1 MRLALALAITLQ
13 LTAPAWA
20 ALPPPIAEEAPQ
32 PLPDD
37 PDRDRIV
44 RLQEA
49 VYNIVHGGLGK
60 VRVGVH
66 LADLK
71 TGRTFYQS
79 NASALM
85 DPASNQKVLA
95 TAAALLRLGNDYR
108 YRTEVQGPDVDEH
121 GLVEGD
127 VILRGSGDPSL
138 QMHDLDELA
147 ASLLA
152 RGVTRIT
159 GDVVADPRGMSGA
172 EPSELARSP
181 LQVRHSSIVVRIR
194 PGAKTGAAP
203 VVMLQPLERSIRIQ
217 NRARTRA
224 GGRTR
229 ISVNV
234 VTERNRIVVNVKG
247 NISMRHPGVVFRK
260 RPPATLLYAAF
271 LLQDAL
277 TRQGIVVDGQPRVGK
292 NLDPA
297 PNAFSFA
304 RARPSIVLA
313 AHNSERLPDLL
324 ATINK
329 TSNNDYADRLLET
342 LGSEVEGGAPSMQKG
357 ISVLRGAMDELGI
370 DRAMYHPVNGSG
382 LGHQNRVTPSGMV
395 ALLRSL
401 YFDPRIGAEMMQSL
415 SVGGIDGTTRS
426 RFRNSSAFG
435 RVRAKTGTL
444 NGKSILSG
452 YVGERETVVF
462 SILVDR
468 IRRRGTAQVRSGQ
481 IRIVEAL
488 MNYVKGGTGLAPVDE
503 IESGADP
510 ESEDEGQD
518 GEPEDAVEDP
528 AASNVSDAEAEALG
542 GG

>member
-1 MRLALALAITLQ
+1 MRITIALCLFLA
-13 LTAPAWA
+13 APAWA
-20 ALPPPIAEEAPQ
+20 ALPPAISEEAPQ
-32 PLPDD
+32 PASDD

-49 VYNIVHGGLGK
+49 VYNIVHGGSLGK

-85 DPASNQKVLA
+85 DPASNQKVFA
-95 TAAALLRLGNDYR
+95 TAAALLRLGNDFR
-108 YRTEVQGPDVDEH
+108 FRTEVQGPDVDEQ
-121 GLVEGD
+121 GLVQGD

-138 QMHDLDELA
+138 EMQDLDSLA
-147 ASLLA
+147 ARLVA
-152 RGVTRIT
+152 RGITRIT
-159 GDVVADPRGMSGA
+159 GDVVADPRGMNGA
-172 EPSELARSP
+172 DPTALGRSP
-181 LQVRHSSIVVRIR
+181 LQVRHSSIVIRIR
-194 PGAKTGAAP
+194 PGARPGAAP
-203 VVMLQPLERSIRIQ
+203 IVMLQPLERSIAIQ

-229 ISVNV
+229 ITVAV
-234 VTERNRIVVNVKG
+234 VTERNRLVVNVKG

-260 RPPATLLYAAF
+260 RPQASMLYAAF

-277 TRQGIVVDGQPRVGK
+277 VRQGVTVDGQPRVGQIDAAK
-292 NLDPA
+292 A
-297 PNAFSFA
+297 SAFSFA
-304 RARPSIVLA
+304 RVRPSIVLA
-313 AHNSERLPDLL
+313 AHNSQRLPDLL

-357 ISVLRGAMDELGI
+357 VAVLRGAMDDLGI
-370 DRAMYHPVNGSG
+370 DRSLYHPVNGSG

-395 ALLRSL
+395 TLLRSL
-401 YFDPRIGAEMMQSL
+401 YFDPRIGAEMLQSL

-452 YVGERETVVF
+452 YVGERDAVVF

-468 IRRRGTAQVRSGQ
+468 IRRRGVAPVRSGQ

-488 MNYVKGGTGLAPVDE
+488 MSYVKGGTGLAPAEE
-503 IESGADP
+503 IEPGVDP
-510 ESEDEGQD
+510 EIEDESTD
-518 GEPEDAVEDP
+518 GEPEDAIEDP
-528 AASNVSDAEAEALG
+528 AASNATDADLEALG

>member
-1 MRLALALAITLQ
+1 MRFAIVLGLCLAT
-13 LTAPAWA
+13 PAWA
-20 ALPPPIAEEAPQ
+20 ALPPSIAEEAPQ
-32 PLPDD
+32 PASDD
-37 PDRDRIV
+37 PDRERII

-49 VYNIVHGGLGK
+49 VYNIVHGGSLGK

-85 DPASNQKVLA
+85 DPASNQKIFA
-95 TAAALLRLGNDYR
+95 TAAALLRLGNNFR
-108 YRTEVQGPDVDEH
+108 FRTEVQGPEVNEE
-121 GLVEGD
+121 GLVQGD

-138 QMHDLDELA
+138 EMHDLDGLA
-147 ASLLA
+147 ARLVA
-152 RGVTRIT
+152 RGVTRIA
-159 GDVVADPRGMSGA
+159 GDVVADPRGINGA
-172 EPSELARSP
+172 DPTAMGRAP
-181 LQVRHSSIVVRIR
+181 LQIRHASIVIRIR
-194 PGAKTGAAP
+194 PGARTGAAP
-203 VVMLQPLERSIRIQ
+203 IVMLQPLERSISIQ

-229 ISVNV
+229 ITVAI
-234 VTERNRIVVNVKG
+234 VTERNRLVVIVKG

-260 RPPATLLYAAF
+260 RPQASMLYAAF

-277 TRQGIVVDGQPRVGK
+277 ARQGVMVDGQPRVGQMDAAGV
-292 NLDPA
+292 NT
-297 PNAFSFA
+297 FSFA
-304 RARPSIVLA
+304 RVRPNIVLA
-313 AHNSERLPDLL
+313 AHNSQRLPDLL

-342 LGSEVEGGAPSMQKG
+342 LGAEVEGGAPSMQKG
-357 ISVLRGAMDELGI
+357 VAVLRGAMDELGI
-370 DRAMYHPVNGSG
+370 DRALYRPVNGSG

-395 ALLRSL
+395 TLLRSL
-401 YFDPRIGAEMMQSL
+401 YFDPRIGAEMLQSL

-426 RFRNSSAFG
+426 RFRNSSAIG

-452 YVGERETVVF
+452 YVGERDAVVF

-468 IRRRGTAQVRSGQ
+468 IRRRGVAPVRSGQ

-488 MNYVKGGTGLAPVDE
+488 MSYVKGGTGAAPAEE
-503 IESGADP
+503 IEPGVDMELDD
-510 ESEDEGQD
+510 ESTDDEPD
-518 GEPEDAVEDP
+518 ESTEEP
-528 AASNVSDAEAEALG
+528 AASNSEDDSEALG